1 MAEGEIMNAFTSTI
15 HEFLPVEVFVNIL
28 KKLDFKSVVAAKRI
42 CKRWKEVIE
51 EFRLV
56 EMASSKFQFG
66 NRIERS
72 IAFSNNDNYPWS
84 IHYYYEGRQRE
95 ILIYLDRLKKNYEI
109 L

>member
-1 MAEGEIMNAFTSTI
+1 MAEGEMMNAFTSTI
-15 HEFLPVEVFVNIL
+15 HQFLPVEVFVNIL

-72 IAFSNNDNYPWS
+72 TAFSNNDNYPS
-84 IHYYYEGRQRE
+84 IIMRE
-95 ILIYLDRLKKNYEI
+95 ASVASVKF
-109 L
+109 